1 MYMYRRVVFIPV
13 AKIKSLL
20 MGSFPSL
27 PILWAPGGGRV
38 RGQFELIQ
46 KLIHFCQ
53 RDFCLTFMGGG
64 DDQMGAF
71 FIVPHLNIMMDRCSR
86 LVRLQLVAL
95 PSTTTGG
102 IVWG

>member
-27 PILWAPGGGRV
+27 PILWAPGCGRG

-46 KLIHFCQ
+46 KLIH
-53 RDFCLTFMGGG
+53 FCLTFMGGG